1 MLPTNDDSE
10 INKIYGKIIG
20 NSFAASSNRVPSR
33 TKPLAVAQIT
43 RGAANTPIAVII
55 NSANVSIPATCC
67 TNNRVSSSDLFC
79 L

>member
-20 NSFAASSNRVPSR
+20 NSFTAISKRVPSCA
-33 TKPLAVAQIT
+33 KPLAVAQIT
-43 RGAANTPIAVII
+43 SGAANTPTAVII
-55 NSANVSIPATCC
+55 NSAKVSIPATCC